1 MDATSVVVGT
11 IIGSGIFL
19 VPQAVAQ
26 QLPSLGMVTLVW
38 VVGGVLSLSGALS
51 LAELAAAFPRAG
63 GLYVYLRHAY
73 GPAAGFLYGWGL
85 LTMIHSG
92 SIATLAVAFGL
103 YLSQLIPLDSTA
115 QKAFSIACI
124 LLLTGV
130 NCLGLRAGKLVQN
143 LFTLAKL
150 GGLAVMTLLLFAR
163 GRPLELLP
171 QDFWPAGGHRA
182 VWVPFGVALVG
193 VLWAYEGWHVVSFAA
208 GEIRD
213 PTRNL
218 PRSLLYGTL
227 IITGVYLSAN
237 AAYYSVLTGAEIAAS
252 NTVAA
257 TAMTRTV
264 GAAAGGFISLLIL
277 VSIFGAMNGMV
288 LTGPRA
294 YYAMARD
301 GLFFAAFARTSL
313 RYHSPVFAIILQGV
327 WASLLTLI
335 GTFQELFTY
344 VIFTAWIFYGAT
356 VVGVIVLRRQQ
367 PALERPFRVPGYPWL
382 PGLFGLAALGIT
394 VSTIVAGPGNALRG
408 IALILVGVPFYFLF
422 RRHGA
427 RLAID

>member
-1 MDATSVVVGT
+1 M
-11 IIGSGIFL
+11 
-19 VPQAVAQ
+19 
-26 QLPSLGMVTLVW
+26 LVW
-38 VVGGVLSLSGALS
+38 VVGGALSLFGALS

-63 GLYVYLRHAY
+63 GIYVYLRHAY
-73 GPAAGFLYGWGL
+73 GRAAGFLYGWGL

-103 YLSQLIPLDSTA
+103 YLSQLIPLHSTA
-115 QKAFSIACI
+115 QKAVSIGCI
-124 LLLTGV
+124 LLLTGI

-143 LFTLAKL
+143 LFTAAKL
-150 GGLAVMTLLLFAR
+150 GGLALMILLLLAR
-163 GRPLELLP
+163 ARPLKLLP
-171 QDFWPAGGHRA
+171 EEFWPAAGGGA
-182 VWVPFGVALVG
+182 AWIPFGVALVG

-208 GEIRD
+208 GEIRE

-218 PRSLLYGTL
+218 PRSLFYGTL
-227 IITGVYLSAN
+227 IIIGVYLSAN
-237 AAYYSVLTGAEIAAS
+237 AAYYSVLTGKEIAAS
-252 NTVAA
+252 DTVAA

-264 GAAAGGFISLLIL
+264 GAAAGVFISLLIL

-301 GLFFAAFARTSL
+301 GLFFSAFARTNL
-313 RYHSPVFAIILQGV
+313 RYHSPVFAIVLQGV

-367 PALERPFRVPGYPWL
+367 PTLERPFRVPAYPWL
-382 PGLFGLAALGIT
+382 PALFGLAALGIT
-394 VSTIVAGPGNALRG
+394 LSTIVAGPGNALRG
-408 IALILVGVPFYFLF
+408 IALILLGIPFYFLF
-422 RRHGA
+422 RRQSAGVGPE
-427 RLAID
+427 